1 MITPL
6 PGYVLHLASD
16 DVLPT
21 LAEHVYRSV
30 RLQRDTSKRA
40 PNVFDT
46 KIESDQET
54 EAQKAAQTMD
64 QDGAREFTLA
74 SPCPVG
80 GGQRYPRHALNR
92 SLASHPTLAQAFIV
106 VARSKMTWP
115 GRR

>member
-1 MITPL
+1 MKSGRPTKDGFSTNISSSQISDPVLVPLSNSPMITPL

-54 EAQKAAQTMD
+54 EAQKYAAYIWSCV
-64 QDGAREFTLA
+64 L
-74 SPCPVG
+74 
-80 GGQRYPRHALNR
+80 R
-92 SLASHPTLAQAFIV
+92 SS
-106 VARSKMTWP
+106 RNS
-115 GRR
+115 